1 MRHSDKEID
10 RIIWEAIADSEI
22 RSDFICYIVH
32 SPDGAA
38 HLAEARDKMMSAA
51 QPVAPAMNY
60 LKAVRAIRDLAETGD
75 PCATFH
81 MGKIYSLGIGVVR
94 DVNRAVEWYEK
105 AMALNEARAFGNL
118 GWFYQEG
125 TGVKKDPVKAF
136 ELLTHAGND
145 GVLSAKTASGT
156 MLLKGEGCGKD
167 VEAGLKR
174 IEEAFEAG
182 YLNAG
187 NHLADIYFEGALVPK
202 DVDKSHAWLQKVA
215 EAGDEKS
222 MAMLG
227 YRLISASHGKQDIE
241 AGLSWMQKAIDLQ
254 YHPAYLWFASLYRK
268 GQGVPQDTGKMI
280 ALLEQGIAAGSL
292 ECEQALE
299 QVLKERGV
307 ATNLPRTLQ

>member
-1 MRHSDKEID
+1 MLHSDKEID
-10 RIIWEAIADSEI
+10 RIIWEAIADSDA

-32 SPDGAA
+32 SPNGAT
-38 HLAEARDKMMSAA
+38 HLAEAQAKMMAA
-51 QPVAPAMNY
+51 SQQMTPAMKY
-60 LKAVRAIRDLAETGD
+60 LKAVMAIRELAEKGD

-94 DVNRAVEWYEK
+94 DVKQAVEWYEK
-105 AMALNEARAFGNL
+105 AMALDEARAFGNM

-125 TGVKKDPVKAF
+125 TGVKKDLVKAF

-145 GVLSAKTASGT
+145 GVQSAKTASGT
-156 MLLKGEGCGKD
+156 MLLKGEGCEKD
-167 VEAGLKR
+167 VEAGLRR

-187 NHLADIYFEGALVPK
+187 NHLADIYFEGKWVPK

-222 MAMLG
+222 MAILG
-227 YRLISASHGKQDIE
+227 YRLIAGTHGKQDIE
-241 AGLSWMQKAIDLQ
+241 AGKAWMQKALDQ
-254 YHPAYLWFASLYRK
+254 KYQPAFLWFASLYRK
-268 GQGVPQDTGKMI
+268 GLGVPQDTGKMI
-280 ALLEQGIAAGSL
+280 ALLQQGAAAGSA
-292 ECEQALE
+292 ECVQALE

-307 ATNLPRTLQ
+307 ATNHPSTLQ

>member
-1 MRHSDKEID
+1 MLHSDKEID
-10 RIIWEAIADSEI
+10 RIIWEAIADSDI
-22 RSDFICYIVH
+22 RSDFICYIIH
-32 SPDGAA
+32 SPNGAA
-38 HLAEARDKMMSAA
+38 HLAEAQEKMMQAS
-51 QPVAPAMNY
+51 QPVVPAMNY
-60 LKAVRAIRDLAETGD
+60 LKAVRAIRDLAESGD

-105 AMALNEARAFGNL
+105 AMALGEARAFGNL

-145 GVLSAKTASGT
+145 GVQSAKTASGT
-156 MLLKGEGCGKD
+156 MLLKGEGCGKNT
-167 VEAGLKR
+167 EEGIRR

-187 NHLADIYFEGALVPK
+187 NHLADIYAEGKLVPE
-202 DVDKSHAWLQKVA
+202 DVEKSHAWLQKVA

-227 YRLISASHGKQDIE
+227 YRLIAGTHGKQDID
-241 AGLSWMQKAIDLQ
+241 AGLAWMQKAIDRKYQ
-254 YHPAYLWFASLYRK
+254 PAYLWFASLYRK
-268 GQGVPQDTGKMI
+268 GLGVPQDTGKMI
-280 ALLEQGIAAGSL
+280 ALLQQGIAVGSAD
-292 ECEQALE
+292 CERALE

-307 ATNLPRTLQ
+307 ATNHPSTLQ